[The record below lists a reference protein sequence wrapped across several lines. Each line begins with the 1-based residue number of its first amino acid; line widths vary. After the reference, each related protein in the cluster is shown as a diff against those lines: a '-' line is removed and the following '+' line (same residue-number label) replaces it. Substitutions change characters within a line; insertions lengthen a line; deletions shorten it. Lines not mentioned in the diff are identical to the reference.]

1 MGDKLVG
8 ATVTVDGGGDSVEG
22 MEWIFSSS
30 QGVSKS
36 KAEGF
41 GGLVEGFVLLLIGK
55 VVADDDVEWI
65 RFGNLMLRMG

>member
-1 MGDKLVG
+1 
-8 ATVTVDGGGDSVEG
+8 

-36 KAEGF
+36 KTEGF
-41 GGLVEGFVLLLIGK
+41 GGLVGAFVLPLIGK

-65 RFGNLMLRMG
+65 RLGNLMLRMG